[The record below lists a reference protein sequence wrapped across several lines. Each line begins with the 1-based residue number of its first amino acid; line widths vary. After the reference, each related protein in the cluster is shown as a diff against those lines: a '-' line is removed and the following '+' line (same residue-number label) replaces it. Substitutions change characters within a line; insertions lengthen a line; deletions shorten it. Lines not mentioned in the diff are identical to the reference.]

1 MVGGPDDSV
10 EGVTRTLEAVL
21 VRLREA
27 RGDAAGFLYVCEE
40 LKGDIARLSAL
51 APELS
56 GAAPELRARLA
67 DLRLLLAA
75 ESAFATQSAALRAAD
90 AGAQEA
96 PAPGP
101 RPGVA
106 PAAPPAP
113 PRPPTPS
120 PTPTSPA
127 PRRRHGYEAG

>member
-27 RGDAAGFLYVCEE
+27 RGDAAGFLSVCEE
-40 LKGDIARLSAL
+40 LKGDIARLSAQ
-51 APELS
+51 APALREAS
-56 GAAPELRARLA
+56 PELRARLA

-90 AGAQEA
+90 AGTQEA
-96 PAPGP
+96 PAPGL
-101 RPGVA
+101 RPGAA
-106 PAAPPAP
+106 PAPPAP
-113 PRPPTPS
+113 PRT
-120 PTPTSPA
+120 PTPTPLA